1 MKFAEIKSA
10 DKARFPSAPFV
21 VFIVVLIVAG
31 IAAFLSSLFLSSLAA
46 AQTTTTPAWHYDLRP
61 GDHLIYGYSFHRQ
74 SQSSKNKDRDEEKF
88 QTEARFRTHVLVTA
102 ENSGSIALG
111 FQRNRESAELT
122 EYVSKG
128 KDQLAHERPDFQK
141 RMRARPTHFSEAM
154 EVSAIGDARY
164 PWEIA
169 RETTSHLIGAVHEV
183 MPLPPTPPARGEIWH
198 GSAVLG
204 LDFRWVDD
212 EVIHGKPCH
221 HIEGTSPTGTI
232 KLSYWWSPE
241 SGVIEQLILDGSYS
255 NYDTTVHEIARMELE
270 SRTRGESLDTWLKSP
285 DTQQA
290 ALESVLLSPDVPISA
305 GQLTPLLS
313 SDVPSSAVP
322 SNDAARHSL
331 ALAIASRRGIDL
343 LSIDLLGTDLLG
355 NDLPAALLRNLQ
367 PSSSTLI
374 QSEIRQLTEAHS
386 GSERPSPTVD
396 ECHRPLPQRPP
407 HRKSGT
413 SFEVVPATKDN
424 PEIPYLLR
432 IPPSYRAS
440 GDRPAPLLVYL
451 SGGAGYAIDA
461 VNSAEDVVA
470 QTDYLV
476 LYPQAA
482 GYWWTPEIARRF
494 DAVFNDVLERFN
506 VDRDRIYITGFS
518 NGGTGAL
525 FYATLWPHRFAAV
538 VTQMGAGQC
547 NEQVKAG
554 LANARNLPLLLIHG
568 ENDTTITP
576 DCSTTTQSAMNDFHP
591 ATAPELKILPKHGHD
606 ITLESDEG
614 LTLPFFQ
621 NKVRNPFPRTVDL
634 VETDALATRAY
645 WVEILDGK
653 PSKSDIDARV
663 KTDNTIEIHSHDV
676 KRIRLYLRPELLPK
690 PGDFRIIW
698 NGKKL
703 FSGPLRDRCSLPSSS
718 ASADPEL
725 DLADIRDLTLP

>member
-1 MKFAEIKSA
+1 M
-10 DKARFPSAPFV
+10 
-21 VFIVVLIVAG
+21 
-31 IAAFLSSLFLSSLAA
+31 
-46 AQTTTTPAWHYDLRP
+46 PAWRYDLRP
-61 GDHLIYGYSFHRQ
+61 GDHLIYRYSFHRQ
-74 SQSSKNKDRDEEKF
+74 SQSSNNKDKDRDEERF

-102 ENSGSIALG
+102 ENSGAIALG
-111 FQRNRESAELT
+111 FQSNRESAELT

-169 RETTSHLIGAVHEV
+169 RESTSHLIGALHEV
-183 MPLPPTPPARGEIWH
+183 MPLPPMAPAKGQIWH
-198 GSAVLG
+198 GSVVLG

-212 EVIHGKPCH
+212 EFIHGKSCH
-221 HIEGTSPTGTI
+221 HIEGTSPAGNI
-232 KLSYWWSPE
+232 RLSYWWSPD
-241 SGVIEQLILDGSYS
+241 SGVIEQLILDGSYP
-255 NYDTTVHEIARMELE
+255 NYDTTVHETARMELD
-270 SRTRGESLDTWLKSP
+270 SRTRGESLDHWLESP

-290 ALESVLLSPDVPISA
+290 ALQSILLSPDIPISA
-305 GQLTPLLS
+305 GQLIPLLS
-313 SDVPSSAVP
+313 SDVPSSDIS
-322 SNDAARHSL
+322 SNDATTTQAL
-331 ALAIASRRGIDL
+331 ALAIASRRKIDL
-343 LSIDLLGTDLLG
+343 
-355 NDLPAALLRNLQ
+355 PPALLRNLQ
-367 PSSSTLI
+367 RSSSTLI
-374 QSEIRQLTEAHS
+374 QSEIRLLTEALS
-386 GSERPSPTVD
+386 SSVNPSPTVD
-396 ECHRPLPQRPP
+396 ECHRPLPQKSP
-407 HRKSGT
+407 HPKSGT
-413 SFEVVPATKDN
+413 SFEVVPATKEA

-432 IPPSYRAS
+432 VPPSYRAS
-440 GDRPAPLLVYL
+440 GGRPAPLLVYL
-451 SGGAGYAIDA
+451 SGGAGYAIDG
-461 VNSAEDVVA
+461 VNSAQDAVA

-494 DAVFNDVLERFN
+494 DAVFNDVLKRFN
-506 VDRDRIYITGFS
+506 VDRDRIYISGFS

-525 FYATLWPHRFAAV
+525 YYATLWPQRFAAV

-606 ITLESDEG
+606 ITLQSDEG

-621 NKVRNPFPRTVDL
+621 NRVRNPFPRTVDL
-634 VETDALATRAY
+634 IETDALATRAY

-653 PSKSDIDARV
+653 PGKSDIDARV

-690 PGDFRIIW
+690 PGDFRIVW

-703 FSGPLRDRCSLPSSS
+703 FSGPLRDRCSMPSSS

-725 DLADIRDLTLP
+725 DLADTRDLTLP